1 MQERE
6 RARKV
11 IYKKINDLK
20 MQFGSGKRLDE
31 SPCASGELA
40 SACTSR
46 RENAPSDTCAVRSKW
61 EKLVRL
67 GVTHGPKSLQRGR
80 SLTVNCRRALDHKVS
95 RFHGVDD
102 VGRAGCH
109 DEPAAR
115 VGGGADD
122 LPH

>member
-1 MQERE
+1 MNH
-6 RARKV
+6 RA
-11 IYKKINDLK
+11 
-20 MQFGSGKRLDE
+20 QAGSLQ
-31 SPCASGELA
+31 ALA
-40 SACTSR
+40 R
-46 RENAPSDTCAVRSKW
+46 RYVRMLLATHVLFAQNG